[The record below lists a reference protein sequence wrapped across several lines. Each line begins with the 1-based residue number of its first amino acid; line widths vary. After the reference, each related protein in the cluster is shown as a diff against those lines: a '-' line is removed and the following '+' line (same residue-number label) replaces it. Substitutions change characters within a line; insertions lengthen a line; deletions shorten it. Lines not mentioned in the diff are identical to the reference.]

1 MVLLY
6 LKGALQ
12 LDNPADL
19 IKSKFE
25 LSDTRN
31 FSNIIS
37 ESESSL
43 HKYAVMFNV
52 DLDPTKTYY
61 ARARCML
68 TTGWTHY
75 TNLDVVDVKL
85 SGMTGYKNSVIPSRI
100 ATPILSTNSLQDK
113 HDIANFKIYA
123 KGFDRVGLSTH
134 NKTIYFITDVNNNV
148 VWYHIS
154 DINLTEVE
162 VDNTILKENEIYKIN
177 VIFGSSSNDFSQTA
191 NMTIV
196 TGGNNSIKYLSSR
209 DMKLN
214 YDFLV
219 KIERNPSISNLEVKL
234 YKIENQIKKVTEF
247 STNTFEFNINEE
259 FITEG
264 LFLLQIKSNLDTSY
278 KNIILQTNFSGSYS
292 SGDNEL
298 VIKSGEVVFIENP
311 EDYDRI
317 IVRNGGFIELM
328 IGGVLKRFGSDTLF
342 VPRDIVLT
350 PDLINAG
357 NYSNILFIG
366 MAPNLTIEE

>member
-52 DLDPTKTYY
+52 DLDPSKTYY

-75 TNLDVVDVKL
+75 TNLDVVDIKL

-100 ATPILSTNSLQDK
+100 STPIISTNSLQDK
-113 HDIANFKIYA
+113 HDITNFKILA

-134 NKTIYFITDVNNNV
+134 NKTLYFITDINNDV

-162 VDNTILKENEIYKIN
+162 VDNTLLKENEIYKIN

-196 TGGNNSIKYLSSR
+196 TGGNTNVKYLSSR

-214 YDFLV
+214 YDFPV
-219 KIERNPSISNLEVKL
+219 KVERNPLIYSLEVKL

-247 STNTFEFNINEE
+247 STNNFNFNISEE
-259 FITEG
+259 HISEG

-278 KNIILQTNFSGSYS
+278 KNIILQTNFTGSYS

-317 IVRNGGFIELM
+317 IVRNGGYIELM
-328 IGGVLKRFGSDTLF
+328 IGGELRRYGSDTLF
-342 VPRDIVLT
+342 VPRDVVLT
-350 PDLINAG
+350 PELIIAG
-357 NYSNILFIG
+357 NYRNILYIG
-366 MAPNLTIEE
+366 MSPNLTITE

>member
-52 DLDPTKTYY
+52 DLDPSKTYY

-75 TNLDVVDVKL
+75 TNLDVVDIKL

-100 ATPILSTNSLQDK
+100 ATPIISTNSLQDK
-113 HDIANFKIYA
+113 HDITNFKILA

-134 NKTIYFITDVNNNV
+134 NKTIYFITNVNNDV

-162 VDNTILKENEIYKIN
+162 VDNTILKENEIYKVN
-177 VIFGSSSNDFSQTA
+177 VIFGSSSNDFSQVA

-196 TGGNNSIKYLSSR
+196 TGGNTNIKYLSSR

-214 YDFLV
+214 YDFPV
-219 KIERNPSISNLEVKL
+219 KVERNPLIYSLEVKL

-247 STNTFEFNINEE
+247 STTEFEFKIMEE
-259 FITEG
+259 HISEG

-278 KNIILQTNFSGSYS
+278 KNIILQTNFSGIYG

-298 VIKSGEVVFIENP
+298 IIKSGETIFIENP
-311 EDYDRI
+311 EVYDKI
-317 IVRNGGFIELM
+317 IIRNGGYMELM
-328 IGGVLKRFGSDTLF
+328 IGDELKKYGSDTLF
-342 VPRDIVLT
+342 VPRDIT
-350 PDLINAG
+350 MSPELITSG
-357 NYSNILFIG
+357 NYRNILYIG
-366 MAPNLTIEE
+366 MNPKLTITE

>member
-52 DLDPTKTYY
+52 DLDPSKTYY

-75 TNLDVVDVKL
+75 TNLDVVDIKL

-100 ATPILSTNSLQDK
+100 STPIISTNSLQDK
-113 HDIANFKIYA
+113 HDITNFKILA

-134 NKTIYFITDVNNNV
+134 NKTIYFITDINNDV

-162 VDNTILKENEIYKIN
+162 VDNTLLKEDEIYKIN
-177 VIFGSSSNDFSQTA
+177 VIFGSSSNDFSQAA

-196 TGGNNSIKYLSSR
+196 TGGNNNVKYLSSR

-214 YDFLV
+214 YDFPV
-219 KIERNPSISNLEVKL
+219 KVERNPSINNLEIKL
-234 YKIENQIKKVTEF
+234 FKIENQIKKVTEF
-247 STNTFEFNINEE
+247 STNNFNFNISEE
-259 FITEG
+259 HISEG

-278 KNIILQTNFSGSYS
+278 KNIILQTNFTGSYS

-298 VIKSGEVVFIENP
+298 VIKSGDIVFIENP

-317 IVRNGGFIELM
+317 IVRNGGYIELM
-328 IGGVLKRFGSDTLF
+328 IGGELRRYGSDTLF
-342 VPRDIVLT
+342 VPKDIVLT
-350 PDLINAG
+350 PELIIAG
-357 NYSNILFIG
+357 NYRNILYIG
-366 MAPNLTIEE
+366 MSPNLTITE

>member
-52 DLDPTKTYY
+52 DLDPSKTYY

-75 TNLDVVDVKL
+75 TNLDVVDIKL

-100 ATPILSTNSLQDK
+100 STPIISTNSLQDK
-113 HDIANFKIYA
+113 HDITNFKIHA

-134 NKTIYFITDVNNNV
+134 NKTIYFITNVNNDV

-162 VDNTILKENEIYKIN
+162 VDNTILKENEIYKVN
-177 VIFGSSSNDFSQTA
+177 VIFGSSSNDFSQVA

-196 TGGNNSIKYLSSR
+196 TGGNTNIKYLSSR

-214 YDFLV
+214 YDFPV
-219 KIERNPSISNLEVKL
+219 KVERNPLIYSLEVKL

-247 STNTFEFNINEE
+247 STTEFEFKIMEE
-259 FITEG
+259 HISEG

-278 KNIILQTNFSGSYS
+278 KNIILQTNFSGIYG

-298 VIKSGEVVFIENP
+298 IIKSGETIFIENP
-311 EDYDRI
+311 EVYDKI
-317 IVRNGGFIELM
+317 IIRNGGYMELM
-328 IGGVLKRFGSDTLF
+328 IGDELKKYGSDTLF
-342 VPRDIVLT
+342 VPRDIT
-350 PDLINAG
+350 MSPELITSG
-357 NYSNILFIG
+357 NYRNILYIG
-366 MAPNLTIEE
+366 MNPKLTITE